1 MTFWRNSLWRDASPT
16 GAVKDFVQV
25 WNENPFRWRTLAVA
39 TAMTAGLMYIAV
51 PKTERAP
58 MPEPQI
64 IPITTFAAGR
74 TRDEIIA
81 SNIAHQKQEDAIRA
95 QDEKRAEFNKQAWE
109 AIGRATFIDVDS
121 IKKKAAADEAARK
134 KANDAIV
141 AQNQA
146 RLEERAA
153 AAGK

>member
-25 WNENPFRWRTLAVA
+25 WNENPFRWRTLAAA

-64 IPITTFAAGR
+64 IPITTFASGR
-74 TRDEIIA
+74 TLDQIQA
-81 SNIAHQKQEDAIRA
+81 SNIEHQKQEDVIRA
-95 QDEKRAEFNKQAWE
+95 QDEKRAQLNRQAWE

-121 IKKKAAADEAARK
+121 IKKKAAADEAAKK
-134 KANDAIV
+134 KADEAIV

-146 RLEERAA
+146 RLEEQAA